1 MSFAPDE
8 IPVPVAF
15 ANSLGVSGR
24 FKGLVHCG
32 YRRAFRHAA
41 NIRDPGRHASEIEV
55 DGLRTVNSGSVNHCH
70 ASGLNPP
77 AGPAM
82 CGPSKPEQHSM
93 AKKRQLYKVQ
103 RRIALAA
110 KLESGVRV
118 GQVWQTIATGKR
130 LATAETIALRARI
143 NHDDA
148 VRVVPEITK

>member
-1 MSFAPDE
+1 
-8 IPVPVAF
+8 
-15 ANSLGVSGR
+15 
-24 FKGLVHCG
+24 
-32 YRRAFRHAA
+32 
-41 NIRDPGRHASEIEV
+41 
-55 DGLRTVNSGSVNHCH
+55 
-70 ASGLNPP
+70 
-77 AGPAM
+77 
-82 CGPSKPEQHSM
+82 M